1 MIIAFTHHCNILMD
15 NRLNSLRMELG
26 WEGYGLYWAL
36 IEHLASNDNKIRLD
50 YDYLAKIFNTKKI
63 LLTQIIEDYN
73 LFSLCDEKDFFYA
86 YYLAPT
92 ECAAQTTKTNA
103 PKENKTPVKRFVP
116 PTIEECR
123 KYAIEHGYDVQ
134 IVDAFY
140 YYYESNGWKVGKNPM
155 KKWNMALARW
165 NADNKNKI
173 LTTQQKREYE
183 DYTRRQNNIAL
194 TEHIRN
200 TSDNEHNEALSD
212 LFGIDTDL

>member
-36 IEHLASNDNKIRLD
+36 IEHLASNDNKMMLD
-50 YDYLAKIFNTKKI
+50 YDYLTRRLRTNKT
-63 LLTQIIEDYN
+63 LLRRVIEDYC
-73 LFSLCDEKDFFYA
+73 LFSLCDEKGFFYA

-92 ECAAQTTKTNA
+92 ECAAQKIKTNA

-123 KYAIEHGYDVQ
+123 KYAIEHGFDVQ
-134 IVDAFY
+134 IVDSFY
-140 YYYESNGWKVGKNPM
+140 FFYESNGWKVGKNQM